1 MRHVPLHP
9 KVLQMR
15 SRMGAEELRGDAES
29 VFGMQVAV
37 LEQRESEQEEDR
49 MNCIRI
55 LTFRGQDY
63 MVNTGPDGDDIR
75 EVGSFLTF
83 CEAETGDMVSIPLTN
98 MAEIR
103 QSEKRL
109 DMPKPP
115 GDLFSELM
123 NDLANRNCKKDSSKI
138 DISGWRSN
146 DES

>member
-1 MRHVPLHP
+1 
-9 KVLQMR
+9 
-15 SRMGAEELRGDAES
+15 
-29 VFGMQVAV
+29 
-37 LEQRESEQEEDR
+37 

-63 MVNTGPDGDDIR
+63 MVNTGPDGDDVR
-75 EVGSFLTF
+75 EVGSFLSF
-83 CEAETGDMVSIPLTN
+83 SEAETGDRISIPLTN
-98 MAEIR
+98 VAEIR

-109 DMPKPP
+109 DMPKTP

-138 DISGWRSN
+138 DIGEWRLN